1 MAIGLQSNQIT
12 FIDLTDSRSL
22 NVNIACNLPTTQI
35 HNTSDNT
42 YTPNWAITP
51 LKLTPQIYLGSTELK
66 AGTTGLSIQWRR
78 QEGTD
83 NPSMLVADE
92 LVSNGILTVQQ
103 NNLSASAS
111 GFLTYI
117 CTVAYDGMEAIAR
130 VSFNLTSTGSN
141 GVNAYVHIKY
151 GTSST
156 PSVLLDTPSDYMGIY
171 SGSSP
176 TPPPSYTEYHWYK
189 IKGEDGTSVKIL
201 GSAYYNGELT
211 DDMIGQLVTIYSDE
225 EFTNIINISSDFS
238 LFDGDAYI
246 VSGYLC
252 IYSLK
257 DDSFICAGQIQ
268 GPQGGAGI
276 TFQLYAP
283 NGYLLSQDLNSLTLE
298 TFAYD
303 NNTQITTG
311 AEYVWSK
318 QENNEW
324 VIIENQVDK
333 TLVITKDDILKSK
346 SYKCDMTYNG
356 ITYSATATIQDKN
369 DIYNS
374 VLCISSNTQATSGE
388 NYWVLYSLIYSDTTE
403 IDPLLGSIS
412 MTEPETPLTNDYWY
426 AIDDTNFTVTLKKFN
441 GTSWEETT
449 DTQQFSYL
457 WSMSRDNED
466 NVPVGQNGKVNII
479 SSRDFTST
487 TTLMCE
493 IIDSTDG
500 VLTRS
505 TLGLTDVSD
514 PIVSET
520 EPTNVKHGQIWIKK
534 NSDGTFLMFIWDDV
548 EEAWVISDA
557 DHRNRV
563 YTSRPDSYNAGD
575 LWITASDDD
584 HGIYLHGTLLQAQ
597 VGSNSY
603 DPDDWSPTLKYDQDI
618 NDMKEQLDKLSQYVT
633 INSDGLRIG
642 ARTESGQLSPFT
654 SLFTSTELSFYQN
667 ADKLLTLANNKLTA
681 PSVEVENHLQVNNMI
696 SLGNLRLTIE
706 NNGSFSF
713 TVVS

>member
-1 MAIGLQSNQIT
+1 MAIGLQSNQVT

-35 HNTSDNT
+35 YNASDNT
-42 YTPNWAITP
+42 YTPNWSITP
-51 LKLTPQIYLGSTELK
+51 LQLTPQVYLGSTKLK
-66 AGTTGLSIQWRR
+66 VEDVGLSIQWKR
-78 QEGTD
+78 QEGVD
-83 NPSMLVADE
+83 NPTILVTGE
-92 LVSNGILTVQQ
+92 SVSNGVLTVQQ
-103 NNLSASAS
+103 NTLSTSTS

-117 CTVAYDGMEAIAR
+117 CTATYNDMEVVAR
-130 VSFNLTSTGSN
+130 VSFNLTSQ
-141 GVNAYVHIKY
+141 V
-151 GTSST
+151 
-156 PSVLLDTPSDYMGIY
+156 
-171 SGSSP
+171 
-176 TPPPSYTEYHWYK
+176 
-189 IKGEDGTSVKIL
+189 
-201 GSAYYNGELT
+201 
-211 DDMIGQLVTIYSDE
+211 
-225 EFTNIINISSDFS
+225 
-238 LFDGDAYI
+238 
-246 VSGYLC
+246 
-252 IYSLK
+252 
-257 DDSFICAGQIQ
+257 Q
-268 GPQGGAGI
+268 GPQGKAGI
-276 TFQLYAP
+276 TYQLYAP
-283 NGYLLSQDLNSLTLE
+283 NGYLLSQDLDSLTLD

-303 NNTQITTG
+303 GDTQITIG
-311 AEYVWSK
+311 ATYVWSK

-324 VIIENQVDK
+324 VIIEEQ
-333 TLVITKDDILKSK
+333 TGTQLIITKDDILKSK
-346 SYKCDMTYNG
+346 SYKCDMTYKG
-356 ITYSATATIQDKN
+356 LTYSATATIQDKN

-374 VLCISSNTQATSGE
+374 VLCISSNTQSSSGE
-388 NYWVLYSLIYSDTTE
+388 NYWVLYSLIYSDVVE
-403 IDPLLGSIS
+403 VDPLLGSIS
-412 MTEPETPLTNDYWY
+412 ITEPETPLTNDYWY

-534 NSDGTFLMFIWDDV
+534 NPDGTFLMFVWDDV

-557 DHRNRV
+557 DSRNRV
-563 YTSRPDSYNAGD
+563 YTSRPDSYNVGD

-584 HGIYLHGTLLQAQ
+584 HGVYLHGTLLQAQ
-597 VGSNSY
+597 VSSSSY

-654 SLFTSTELSFYQN
+654 SLFTSTELSFYQKS
-667 ADKLLTLANNKLTA
+667 DKLLTLANNKLTA